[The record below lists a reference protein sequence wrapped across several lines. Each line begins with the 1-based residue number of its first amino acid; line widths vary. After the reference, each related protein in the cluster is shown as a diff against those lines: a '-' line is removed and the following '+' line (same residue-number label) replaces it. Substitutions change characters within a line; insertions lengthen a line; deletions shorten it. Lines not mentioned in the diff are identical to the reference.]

1 MTKAKTATTTA
12 KRAKAEASAKMDTTT
27 KMLDEGMEQLS
38 GFAGMF
44 GEYAESGLKAFSE
57 RTAASTDMARQL
69 GSRNMDF
76 FTKSLEQGVE
86 ATQAITSAKDV
97 RHAKL
102 CLVKKSMVREVME
115 IQAGFAKSMFSAYTK
130 EMNAQAELCM
140 SAWRSAAKPFMAF
153 GAK

>member
-1 MTKAKTATTTA
+1 MTKAKTATTA
-12 KRAKAEASAKMDTTT
+12 KRAKAEASAAMDTTT
-27 KMLDEGMEQLS
+27 KMLDESMEQFS

-76 FTKSLEQGVE
+76 FTRSLEQGVE

-97 RHAKL
+97 R
-102 CLVKKSMVREVME
+102 EVME
-115 IQAGFAKSMFSAYTK
+115 IQAGFAKNMFSAYTK

-153 GAK
+153 AAK

>member
-1 MTKAKTATTTA
+1 MTKAKTATA
-12 KRAKAEASAKMDTTT
+12 PKRAKAEASAAMGTTT
-27 KMLDEGMEQLS
+27 KMLDEGMEQLT

-44 GEYAESGLKAFSE
+44 GEYAESGMKALSE
-57 RTAASTDMARQL
+57 RAASSTEIARKL

-97 RHAKL
+97 R
-102 CLVKKSMVREVME
+102 EVME
-115 IQAGFAKSMFSAYTK
+115 IQAGFAKSMFSSYTK

-140 SAWRSAAKPFMAF
+140 SAWRDAAKPFMAF
-153 GAK
+153 AAK

>member
-1 MTKAKTATTTA
+1 MTKAKTAT
-12 KRAKAEASAKMDTTT
+12 KSAKAEASAKMDTAT
-27 KMLDEGMEQLS
+27 KMLDGGMEQIT
-38 GFAGMF
+38 GFAGKF
-44 GEYAESGLKAFSE
+44 GEYAETGLKAFGE
-57 RTAASTDMARQL
+57 QTAASTEIAREI

-86 ATQAITSAKDV
+86 LTQAITSAKD
-97 RHAKL
+97 
-102 CLVKKSMVREVME
+102 VREVME

-130 EMNAQAELCM
+130 EMNTQAEICM